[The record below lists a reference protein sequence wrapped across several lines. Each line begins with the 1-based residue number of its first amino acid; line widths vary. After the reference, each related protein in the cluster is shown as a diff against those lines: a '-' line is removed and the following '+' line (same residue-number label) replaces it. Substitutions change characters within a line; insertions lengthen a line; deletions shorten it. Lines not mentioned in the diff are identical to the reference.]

1 MVSLF
6 NVAVQPHDGACNQG
20 NSYRFTS
27 VSLDVLNALYIFC
40 FVFLLLFLY
49 VFILYFKVSFHSS
62 LRFVR
67 LKSDLFLCDSV
78 KQKHNQIK
86 NIACGPLQSA
96 HPCPNVGLVGEIDGG
111 FALHITT
118 ELACLW
124 THGAKLHLSP
134 HQEHTTTFLQKWWY
148 LVLTVVAVP
157 ESGWSI
163 LQSHFNL
170 LIWILFQDEAG
181 SFRTPQIVILLF
193 ENCFCSFILLKN
205 KYKPLCSLSSLREPV

>member
-1 MVSLF
+1 MSQFSHTMEPATKEIQIYFSFSWCFKCSLYILLCF
-6 NVAVQPHDGACNQG
+6 
-20 NSYRFTS
+20 STS
-27 VSLDVLNALYIFC
+27 VSLCLYS
-40 FVFLLLFLY
+40 LFQS
-49 VFILYFKVSFHSS
+49 ILSFQSTICQAEIWP
-62 LRFVR
+62 
-67 LKSDLFLCDSV
+67 FLCDSV

-157 ESGWSI
+157 ESGCSI